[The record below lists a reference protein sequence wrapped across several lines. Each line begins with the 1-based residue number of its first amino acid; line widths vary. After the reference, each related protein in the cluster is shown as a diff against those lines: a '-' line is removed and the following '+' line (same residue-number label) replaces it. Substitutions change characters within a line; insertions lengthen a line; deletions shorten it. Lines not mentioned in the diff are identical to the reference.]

1 MGSEK
6 GNSALAEDALMS
18 EFILEQNLETLMEG
32 NPRNCGIDEALKENC
47 MVGEDSA

>member
-6 GNSALAEDALMS
+6 GNSALAEDALMK
-18 EFILEQNLETLMEG
+18 EFILETLMEG